1 MIRHPPQAGL
11 PPEQTLFFEMTF
23 IMQTPSWLPRL
34 TLLLPLAALTAC
46 ASHIAP
52 LAKPAM
58 PASQWQAALP
68 DAAIHA
74 QGWSTYAS
82 PELLRLQALALAD
95 NPGWQ
100 AALSRVAQAR
110 ATLAGVQGSQQPQ
123 LSVDGARSSSQSRL
137 AGQENH
143 SESWQAG
150 VSLAYEADL
159 WGRLAAGNRAAQAD
173 LAASQFAA
181 DASRLVLETD
191 VASAYFRLCLL
202 DERVALNQD
211 DLALAGQILTGLQ
224 GRLRVGSASALDL
237 SQQEQLLAT
246 LQASRA
252 SLLAQRYAA
261 LTALAILVGQPPQGF
276 QVRSVA
282 LANIQPAL
290 PALSQPASVLTRRP
304 DIRQAEANLAAAD
317 ADVDAAKAAFFPRLT
332 LSARSAWS
340 AAGSGPAGLAASLLA
355 GLSAPLW
362 DGGQLNASLQRN
374 AARRDEL
381 TAAYRSSLLTALKE
395 GEDALE
401 GWVRQQERD
410 AALARAQDAAERSLR
425 LSQGKLRIG
434 SLDQLS
440 LLSVQRSWVASRDS
454 RAQSRFD
461 SLQSSLT
468 LYKALGGSWQP

>member
-1 MIRHPPQAGL
+1 
-11 PPEQTLFFEMTF
+11 MTF

-58 PASQWQAALP
+58 PASQWQAVLP

-123 LSVDGARSSSQSRL
+123 LSVDGARSSSQNRL
-137 AGQENH
+137 ASQENH

-181 DASRLVLETD
+181 NASRLVLETD

>member
-68 DAAIHA
+68 DAAVHA

>member
-1 MIRHPPQAGL
+1 M

-52 LAKPAM
+52 QAKPAM

-68 DAAIHA
+68 DAAVHA

-123 LSVDGARSSSQSRL
+123 LSVDGARSSSQNRL

-150 VSLAYEADL
+150 VSLAYEVDL

-211 DLALAGQILTGLQ
+211 DLVLAGQILTGLQ

-410 AALARAQDAAERSLR
+410 AALARAQEAAERSLR

>member
-46 ASHIAP
+46 ASHVAP

-137 AGQENH
+137 ASQENH

>member
-410 AALARAQDAAERSLR
+410 AALARAQEAAERSLR

>member
-46 ASHIAP
+46 ASHVAP

-68 DAAIHA
+68 GPALQA
-74 QGWSTYAS
+74 QGWSAYAS

-150 VSLAYEADL
+150 VSLAYEVDL

-304 DIRQAEANLAAAD
+304 DIRQAEANLAVAD

-395 GEDALE
+395 SEDALE

-410 AALARAQDAAERSLR
+410 AALARAQEAAERSLR